1 MNRAEE
7 IPLTIIK
14 PSRGLISVRWREL
27 WDYRE
32 LLYFLAWRDIKVR
45 YKQTV
50 LGVLWVVLQPLLLML
65 VFTFFFGKL
74 AKIPSEGVPYPIFA
88 YTALLPWQLFARGL
102 NDASTSLVV
111 NERIITKVYFPRL
124 LVPLSTVLAALLDFF
139 IAFGILII
147 LMLYYGIIPT
157 YAIFTLPIF
166 VLLTVLTSCGIGL
179 WSSALDVQYRD
190 IRYTIPFLTQL
201 WFFATP
207 IVYPFSMVPEKW
219 RPILSL
225 NPMCGVVE
233 GFRWALFGK
242 PFISMASAFVSFL
255 AVLLVF
261 LGGVY
266 FFRKTERTLA
276 DVI

>member
-1 MNRAEE
+1 MNKTEE

-50 LGVLWVVLQPLLLML
+50 LGVLWVVLQPLLLMF

-88 YTALLPWQLFARGL
+88 YGALLPWQLFARGL

-157 YAIFTLPIF
+157 YAIFTLPLF
-166 VLLTVLTSCGIGL
+166 VLLTALTSCGIGL
-179 WSSALDVQYRD
+179 WFSALDVQYRD

-219 RPILSL
+219 RTILSL

-242 PFISMASAFVSFL
+242 PFISIPSAFVSFL

-261 LGGVY
+261 IGGVY